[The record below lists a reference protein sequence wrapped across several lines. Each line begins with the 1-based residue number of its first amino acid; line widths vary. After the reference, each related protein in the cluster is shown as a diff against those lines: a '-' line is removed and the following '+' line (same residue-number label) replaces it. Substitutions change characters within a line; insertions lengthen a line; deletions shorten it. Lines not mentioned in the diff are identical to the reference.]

1 MSSIASK
8 SRVQNEIVSRSS
20 EIDDRLARA
29 LCTWSPCRGQ
39 LAFGRTES
47 YNFFRP
53 DDKTLAI
60 ARSMRGELEH
70 SRYGGRHIVSQVV
83 VLDREQLS
91 GYHDNIVL
99 LVRMLNSMG
108 LLSLRLRIPDQLPSL
123 ELPDYSLP
131 APDQF
136 ERADLAAETQK
147 ILRAINIHQHVVI
160 LGLENPMA
168 FLCAVPGRH
177 SRYATP
183 ENQFRDGIKSD
194 GRAALQSS
202 ILLRGRL
209 CPREGACQPPTAYY
223 FPATDPGSRLLIFGS
238 GASKFSIALRLRQS

>member
-1 MSSIASK
+1 MQVGQAIVSSIASK

-20 EIDDRLARA
+20 EIDDHLARA

-39 LAFGRTES
+39 LAFGQTES

-108 LLSLRLRIPDQLPSL
+108 LLSLRLRVPDQLPSL

-131 APDQF
+131 APDPF
-136 ERADLAAETQK
+136 ERAELAAETQK
-147 ILRAINIHQHVVI
+147 ILRAIDIHQHVVI
-160 LGLENPMA
+160 LGLENPMS
-168 FLCAVPGRH
+168 FLCAFLADIPAAQRLKISFATALSLADERPFNLQFFH
-177 SRYATP
+177 EADCALERELASRQLRTISLRP
-183 ENQFRDGIKSD
+183 TQ
-194 GRAALQSS
+194 AA
-202 ILLRGRL
+202 
-209 CPREGACQPPTAYY
+209 A
-223 FPATDPGSRLLIFGS
+223 F
-238 GASKFSIALRLRQS
+238 

>member
-1 MSSIASK
+1 MNETEDRKKLMQVGQAIVSSIASK

-168 FLCAVPGRH
+168 FLCAFL
-177 SRYATP
+177 A
-183 ENQFRDGIKSD
+183 DI
-194 GRAALQSS
+194 
-202 ILLRGRL
+202 
-209 CPREGACQPPTAYY
+209 
-223 FPATDPGSRLLIFGS
+223 PATQRLKISFATALSLTDERPFNLQFFYEADCALERELASRQ
-238 GASKFSIALRLRQS
+238 LRTISLRPTQAAAF